1 MLLVLLQIT
10 LAAAAGFGLWRLWR
24 SLAGRGAVS
33 LIVGAGF
40 LIRALTGQ
48 ILFWISWLHLPI
60 ARPLQL
66 GNGFWFFAV
75 DGPGY
80 LSYADELIGRGV
92 KATLFLTAAY
102 PSRVYLQV
110 FTAATAAFGVVAS
123 VAILFNCAAYL
134 VTCAI
139 ITRLGSRE
147 SNAELPRFVALAAV
161 AFGPGMI
168 LWSLQPLKD
177 TFFSLLVTALVAVCF
192 LWQELWRNAVASK
205 WLKLLACAAAM
216 LVLTYAIGGVRWYF
230 AAFVWACCGV
240 FFILVS
246 MTARHKAVAL
256 LASALLFVLLA
267 QAVRLGGAEDIHP
280 GLRRILDPRPSIAAQ
295 FEPSYVKH
303 YVAETRIA
311 FEQTGGA
318 TKIAAGPALAPPSPA
333 PKKAREETIPPPRLE
348 PKAIPSGSATTTVSP
363 TPTKA
368 KVEAMPPPRLEP
380 KAIPS
385 GSAPVPVSPTPVK
398 AKNEAIPP
406 PHLEPKAIPP
416 GPALEPVSPAPTDTK
431 DDAMP
436 ARRLGP
442 TLLAGFAAMFI
453 PRFLAQ
459 AVGLIRIG
467 GGRGFW
473 LFVEVDTLVLDAVLL
488 FAIVY
493 CTRAL
498 RSRARVTP
506 LFVLLVLLFLMTA
519 LPMMYTVS
527 NFGTLFRLREMVYL
541 IAAILP
547 LTLALRP
554 PAQAVSS

>member
-1 MLLVLLQIT
+1 MLLVLLQII

-24 SLAGRGAVS
+24 SLAGRGRVS

-92 KATLFLTAAY
+92 KATLFVSAAY

-110 FTAATAAFGVVAS
+110 FTAATAAFGVVAA

-139 ITRLGSRE
+139 ITRLGSRG
-147 SNAELPRFVALAAV
+147 SNPEFPRLVALAAV

-192 LWQELWRNAVASK
+192 LWQELWRTAVASQ

-295 FEPSYVKH
+295 FQPSYVKH
-303 YVAETRIA
+303 YVAATRIA

-333 PKKAREETIPPPRLE
+333 PKKAREETKPPPRLE
-348 PKAIPSGSATTTVSP
+348 PT
-363 TPTKA
+363 
-368 KVEAMPPPRLEP
+368 
-380 KAIPS
+380 AIPS

-398 AKNEAIPP
+398 AKNEAIPLRR
-406 PHLEPKAIPP
+406 LEPTAIPP
-416 GPALEPVSPAPTDTK
+416 GPALEPVSPVLTNTK

-459 AVGLIRIG
+459 ALGLIRIG

-473 LFVEVDTLVLDAVLL
+473 LFVEADTLVLDAALL

-519 LPMMYTVS
+519 VPMMYTVS

-547 LTLALRP
+547 LTLAPRP
-554 PAQAVSS
+554 PAQVISS